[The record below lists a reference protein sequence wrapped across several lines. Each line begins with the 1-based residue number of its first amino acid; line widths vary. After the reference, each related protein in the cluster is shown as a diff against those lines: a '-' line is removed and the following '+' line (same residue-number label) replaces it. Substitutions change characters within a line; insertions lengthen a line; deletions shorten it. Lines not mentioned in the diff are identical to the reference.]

1 MYELGVYY
9 PGDIIARKMVEAK
22 RAEEALG
29 LIPKLLAEHDGC
41 ERVVV
46 MLSGLR
52 LFSVDCAGNRL
63 P

>member
-9 PGDIIARKMVEAK
+9 PGDTIARSMVEAK
-22 RAEEALG
+22 RADEALG
-29 LIPKLLAEHDGC
+29 LIPKLLAEHAGC